1 MKQPKAPCLHC
12 EVRKPAC
19 QQSCTLYGQY
29 IKQHGRYKAVVA
41 MARQAEKV
49 IARQAEKVIDDFKY
63 ERAAYTKRQM
73 ER

>member
-49 IARQAEKVIDDFKY
+49 IDDFKY